1 MFYQSGRI
9 QYLCVGNLEGVLVA
23 KELVDK
29 DEDEGKVNFWPDHL
43 RDSDCASFSF
53 PSSARAS
60 ASEGS
65 TSKRSLH
72 TELDYQCILILP
84 LNLQREHPRVCRS
97 EVPSQALQGGCKR
110 PRRVTKSASLN
121 ARSVLG
127 DFSSFFW
134 KALTDDS
141 DFLNAKEGSL
151 SKKSKTVFEELIK
164 KHGPDKI
171 AETKG
176 KVAPTI
182 AATLSIATLKNQMA
196 KNMEQQL
203 QNIEDLED
211 TESRARDLEQEGES
225 FQQTAVAVKWKM
237 CWKNAKWTIIISTTV
252 IIILII
258 IIVVAVCIVNPDA
271 CKSE

>member
-1 MFYQSGRI
+1 MSGRI
-9 QYLCVGNLEGVLVA
+9 QYLCVGNLEGKNRIESQIFSFLIWVFTGVLVA

-110 PRRVTKSASLN
+110 PRRFYL
-121 ARSVLG
+121 
-127 DFSSFFW
+127 
-134 KALTDDS
+134 
-141 DFLNAKEGSL
+141 
-151 SKKSKTVFEELIK
+151 
-164 KHGPDKI
+164 
-171 AETKG
+171 
-176 KVAPTI
+176 
-182 AATLSIATLKNQMA
+182 
-196 KNMEQQL
+196 
-203 QNIEDLED
+203 
-211 TESRARDLEQEGES
+211 
-225 FQQTAVAVKWKM
+225 
-237 CWKNAKWTIIISTTV
+237 
-252 IIILII
+252 
-258 IIVVAVCIVNPDA
+258 
-271 CKSE
+271 